1 MDPIYLDHAATTP
14 LRDEVREAMAPYL
27 SGAFGNPSSV
37 HAWGREAS
45 SALEEAREGVAA
57 VLGADPGEV
66 YFVRGGTESDNLAIL
81 GRADHVRRRGREPV
95 VATSAV
101 EHRAVLDAAAEVA
114 GDGGAR
120 STIPV
125 RPDGTV
131 DPETLEEVLDREPA
145 VVSVMWVNNEVGIRL
160 PIPELA
166 RRCRK
171 AGVPLHTDAVQAVG
185 RVPVRVDET
194 PVDLLTLTGHKIYGP
209 KGTGVLFVREGT
221 ELRPRLFGG
230 GQERGLRPG
239 TQDVAGA
246 VGVAEALRL
255 AVEEREPEAARLGDL
270 RDDLEAGLRD
280 AIPDLRIHG
289 ESAPRAPHISNVGVP
304 DADLDGLMVGLDLA
318 GIACSSG
325 SACSSG
331 AHRTS
336 HVLRALYGA
345 EAEGVSPLRFSLGR
359 DTTTAHV
366 ERAVAATV
374 RVVERVRRTEA
385 AAR

>member
-1 MDPIYLDHAATTP
+1 
-14 LRDEVREAMAPYL
+14 APYL
-27 SGAFGNPSSV
+27 AEAFGNPSSV

-57 VLGADPGEV
+57 LLGAEPDEV

-81 GRADHVRRRGREPV
+81 GRADQARRQGRDPI

-114 GDGGAR
+114 DGGGAR
-120 STIPV
+120 STLPV
-125 RPDGTV
+125 RPDGTL
-131 DPETLEEVLDREPA
+131 DAEALDEVLDREPA

-160 PIPELA
+160 PVPELA
-166 RRCRK
+166 RRCRE

-221 ELRPRLFGG
+221 ELRARLFGG

-255 AVEEREPEAARLGDL
+255 AVGERESEAARLAGL
-270 RDDLEAGLRD
+270 RDDVEAGLRGG
-280 AIPDLRIHG
+280 IPDLRIHG

-336 HVLRALYGA
+336 HVLRALYGT

-359 DTTTAHV
+359 DTTAAHV

-374 RVVERVRRTEA
+374 RVVERVRQTEA